1 MKFDK
6 SKAKFIPIDPLEEFN
21 GDLIGT
27 AEYVAPETLENKN
40 IGIGVDLWALGC
52 ILYLIFH
59 GKTPFK
65 DKTDLLI
72 FDNVLHKTVNVK
84 EVVYYNI
91 RISMKTL
98 RTLS

>member
-6 SKAKFIPIDPLEEFN
+6 KKAKFVPLEDSGEFH
-21 GDLIGT
+21 GELVGT

-65 DKTDLLI
+65 DKTELLI
-72 FDNVLHKTVNVK
+72 FDNILHKPVVIK
-84 EVVYYNI
+84 EVNQFNI
-91 RISMKTL
+91 EY
-98 RTLS
+98 